1 MSILANQ
8 MSAAN
13 AAVQVLTVPTG
24 ARTTFN
30 VNAVN
35 TGADVATVTLYAA
48 SRDAVRVT
56 GINVTNGG
64 SNYVAIPV
72 VTVSGGGGAGA
83 TAVAS
88 MRADSVTLSDAGA
101 GYTVGDE
108 LTAVVAGQ
116 TAAVVTVTGVDG
128 AGAIQAIQ
136 LTSDGAYAV
145 LPESPT
151 PATGGTGSGATF
163 VLTFEVLSVAIIAP
177 GGGFS
182 EAPTVT
188 FSGGAAAATAAIDI
202 VLEPKHTF
210 EHQVA
215 LNPGG
220 IIYRT
225 AIILGPGDRLYALAD
240 TDAVA
245 LTVWGVSALI

>member
-8 MSAAN
+8 MSAADT
-13 AAVQVLTVPTG
+13 AVEVLTIPTG
-24 ARTTFN
+24 RRTTFN
-30 VNAVN
+30 INAVN
-35 TGADVATVTLYAA
+35 TGSEVSTVTLYAA

-56 GINVTNGG
+56 SIALTDGG
-64 SNYVAIPV
+64 TNYVAIPD
-72 VTVSGGGGAGA
+72 VTLEGGGGTGA

-88 MRADSVTLSDAGA
+88 MKADSVTLSDAGTD
-101 GYTVGDE
+101 YTVGDE
-108 LTAVVAGQ
+108 LTAVVADQ
-116 TAAVVTVTGVDG
+116 TAAVVTVTDVDG
-128 AGAIQAIQ
+128 SGAIQAIE
-136 LTSDGAYAV
+136 LTSGGAYAV
-145 LPESPT
+145 LPDSPT

-163 VLTFEVLSVAIIAP
+163 VLTFEVLSVAITAP

-182 EAPTVT
+182 EAPAVT
-188 FSGGAAAATAAIDI
+188 FSGGAAAATAEIDI
-202 VLEPKHTF
+202 VLEPKHIF

-240 TDAVA
+240 TETVA